1 MHKGIYV
8 IQTTGSHVHFYI
20 YIKLEVNGRK
30 HRIYRH
36 LYKEWKAWIHGEARE
51 FSEQTC
57 AFMDEERKQSR
68 SLHKHVYRGKGVAV
82 GIGSELMTPFKVV
95 WMPSSRP

>member
-1 MHKGIYV
+1 MAES
-8 IQTTGSHVHFYI
+8 T
-20 YIKLEVNGRK
+20 
-30 HRIYRH
+30 RIYRH

-68 SLHKHVYRGKGVAV
+68 SLHIYANTYIEAR
-82 GIGSELMTPFKVV
+82 V
-95 WMPSSRP
+95 WQWA